1 MSVEVDL
8 NRTSTEPQQTSSL
21 SQKCSR
27 SSECAL
33 RSTSREA
40 STEPQ
45 QTSSMSQKRS
55 RSSECALR
63 TSRETSTEPQQTSNH
78 SKKCS
83 RSGECALRSTSRETS
98 TEPQQTSNH
107 SKKCSNMPSSVPV
120 HIQSKM
126 SQLDDVTF
134 LRVEHTQPVN
144 IVKHVLKL

>member
-8 NRTSTEPQQTSSL
+8 NRTSREPQQTSSL

-33 RSTSREA
+33 RSTSRET

-45 QTSSMSQKRS
+45 ETSSMSQKCS
-55 RSSECALR
+55 RSS
-63 TSRETSTEPQQTSNH
+63 
-78 SKKCS
+78 
-83 RSGECALRSTSRETS
+83 ECALRSTSRETS
-98 TEPQQTSNH
+98 TQPQQTSNH

-126 SQLDDVTF
+126 SQLVDVTC
-134 LRVEHTQPVN
+134 LRVEHVQPVN